1 MATYNNITRVC
12 ILVIII
18 YLSFDFL
25 FGTNY
30 SHLHA
35 SIRATSLINMSTYF
49 KKRAGPGRSRERPS
63 PLREGV

>member
-1 MATYNNITRVC
+1 MVTYNNITTRMC
-12 ILVIII
+12 ILLVIII

-35 SIRATSLINMSTYF
+35 SIRATSLINMSIPTLR
-49 KKRAGPGRSRERPS
+49 KVLDLGEAGK
-63 PLREGV
+63 GV